1 MTERS
6 SLLLPE
12 RVMWEK
18 AAVFYNVLGIWPTIL
33 LISLGCCESRRSST
47 MLPHACICVRCRRLH
62 QSAGYQEGWVILP
75 GHLQGWTTQWS
86 VWGRGGREMCFMEG
100 RGELES
106 MMKQSLGIEPSP
118 AQIILRQAVLSS
130 RFLALNLTAE
140 HIWLKSSRSADSSQ
154 ASAGLACAQ
163 LIVKKMIL
171 LQCP

>member
-33 LISLGCCESRRSST
+33 PFLEDAVS
-47 MLPHACICVRCRRLH
+47 HADADTEQHGTVQETAPEC
-62 QSAGYQEGWVILP
+62 GYQEV
-75 GHLQGWTTQWS
+75 GHPPRSSSRLTTQWS
-86 VWGRGGREMCFMEG
+86 VRGWGGREMCFIEG

-118 AQIILRQAVLSS
+118 AQIILRKAVLSS
-130 RFLALNLTAE
+130 RFLALNLTGWAYLT
-140 HIWLKSSRSADSSQ
+140 HSVSQ
-154 ASAGLACAQ
+154 LIAHKRLLGARACAQ

-171 LQCP
+171 LLCP